1 MLRPRRL
8 LPLTAVVGLSFLP
21 GCPELI
27 GLLCDFET
35 DETCI
40 DSTRAQIR
48 GNVRVPEASN
58 ASTSLT
64 ARAGLNDADLPALKD
79 IARQMLAVKVDGSGA
94 PVGNTGATVDVDG
107 RQRVP
112 KAGPWKSGEVTKHP
126 GERWREGEI
135 IVRAHEAIR
144 GKKAQTARALEAF
157 LGPDYRVNI
166 RLCGTEF
173 RCLVDVTTVDGKKTD
188 LQTTARRAGKLA
200 QLPSV
205 KYAEKNLILDK
216 SAVFPSDEFFTFQWH
231 YAAIDVPAAW
241 DVTVGS
247 PDVVAAV
254 IDTGILV
261 DHPDLASRIVGG
273 ADLIDDPGTAN
284 DGDGRDDDGDDAG
297 DNSCG
302 AGCHSHHG
310 SHCAGTMGAVS
321 DNGLMVSG
329 ITWAGGLLAVRVL
342 GDGGGSLADIAD
354 GIEWAVGNPVDGV
367 TTNSRP
373 ADVLNMSLGGAG
385 ESAAMNEA
393 IQDAVDSGAIVLV
406 AAGNDN
412 RDAADFT
419 PANAPGAITVSA
431 VGYNFG
437 ATPERASYSNFGS
450 LVDVAAPGGEQRDDS
465 DGDGNGDGV
474 LSTIGDFVGFY
485 QGTSMATPHV
495 AGVAMLMKSQNPNLT
510 QDEAKAILQDT
521 ADADIVCPEGC
532 GAGQINAFA
541 AVVAAGG
548 GAVDGLSA
556 ASVRVGKGVTTAS
569 IVIRN
574 FGDAAVTTDFSVGG
588 SNRDAVTIDP
598 TSANIPA
605 KGKVTVTATITRNA
619 DADDNGA
626 ATVRATAGA
635 VTAEARVD
643 WTADTAA
650 VVQEV
655 RVMPVLIADGGF
667 DPVFERLQTTT
678 SLDGF
683 SYNLFNLAPGTY
695 LVFGVLDGNDDDDF
709 DDAEDALGVL
719 TRAAVGDEVCPGG
732 ACARITVAAGDVLE
746 GQDFLLAPGFTG
758 GDDVGGNGDG
768 VVGDACGDSGDC
780 DAGLF
785 CEGEA
790 FAGGYCT
797 ASCVDVASDCPAGST
812 CFDVGGGDQICFADC
827 AVDSDCARDGYICDF
842 VDGIGSC
849 IPG

>member
-1 MLRPRRL
+1 MLRSRRL

-40 DSTRAQIR
+40 DSSRAQIR

-64 ARAGLNDADLPALKD
+64 ARAGLTNADLPALKD

-94 PVGNTGATVDVDG
+94 PVGTNGVNVDG
-107 RQRVP
+107 RKRVP
-112 KAGPWKSGEVTKHP
+112 KAGPWQSGEVKKHP

-144 GKKAQTARALEAF
+144 GKKAETSKALEAF
-157 LGPDYRVNI
+157 LGGEYRVNV

-173 RCLVDVTTVDGKKTD
+173 RCLADVTTLDGKKTD
-188 LQTTARRAGKLA
+188 LETTARLASKLA
-200 QLPSV
+200 QLPSL

-216 SAVFPSDEFFTFQWH
+216 TALFPSDEFFTFQWH
-231 YAAIDVPAAW
+231 YTAIDVPAAW

-254 IDTGILV
+254 IDTGILF

-310 SHCAGTMGAVS
+310 SHCAGTMGAVT
-321 DNGLMVSG
+321 DNDLMVSG
-329 ITWAGGLLAVRVL
+329 ITWEGGLLAVRVL

-354 GIEWAVGNPVDGV
+354 GIEWAVGNAVDGV
-367 TTNSRP
+367 SNNSRP

-393 IQDAVDSGAIVLV
+393 IQDAVDAGAIVLV
-406 AAGNDN
+406 AAGNDDS
-412 RDAADFT
+412 DASDFT
-419 PANAPGAITVSA
+419 PANAPGAITVAA

-437 ATPERASYSNFGS
+437 GTPERASYSNFGS
-450 LVDVAAPGGEQRDDS
+450 LVDVAAPGGEQAEDS

-521 ADADIVCPEGC
+521 ADSDIICSEGC

-548 GAVDGLSA
+548 GSVDGLSA

-569 IVIRN
+569 IVVRN
-574 FGDAAVTTDFSVGG
+574 FGDAAVTTEFSVGG
-588 SNRDAVTIDP
+588 SNRDAITLDP

-605 KGKVTVTATITRNA
+605 NGKVTVIATIARNA
-619 DADDNGA
+619 DANDSGA

-635 VTAEARVD
+635 ETAEARLD
-643 WTADTAA
+643 WTADAGA

-655 RVMPVLIADGGF
+655 RVMPIKVDGGTLEPIIDRLRVTNRIADF
-667 DPVFERLQTTT
+667 A
-678 SLDGF
+678 
-683 SYNLFNLAPGTY
+683 YNLFNVDAGTY
-695 LVFGVLDGNDDDDF
+695 LVLGVLDGNNDGDF
-709 DDAEDALGVL
+709 DDAEDAFGVL
-719 TRAAVGDEVCPGG
+719 TRAAVGDEVCQGG
-732 ACARITVAAGDVLE
+732 ACARITVEAGDVLE

-768 VVGDACGDSGDC
+768 LVGDACGGNGDC

-785 CEGEA
+785 CEAG
-790 FAGGYCT
+790 FTGGYCT

-827 AVDSDCARDGYICDF
+827 AVDGDCGRTGYICDF

-849 IPG
+849 IAG

>member
-1 MLRPRRL
+1 MLRPRHL

-79 IARQMLAVKVDGSGA
+79 IARQMLALKVDGSGA
-94 PVGNTGATVDVDG
+94 PVGNTGAAVDVDG
-107 RQRVP
+107 RKRVP

-144 GKKAQTARALEAF
+144 GKKAQTAQALEAF
-157 LGPDYRVNI
+157 LGHDYRVNI

-188 LQTTARRAGKLA
+188 LQTTARLAGKLA

-254 IDTGILV
+254 IDTGILL

-284 DGDGRDDDGDDAG
+284 DGNGRDDDGDDAG

-548 GAVDGLSA
+548 DAVEGLSA

-574 FGDAAVTTDFSVGG
+574 FGDAAVSTDFSVGG

-732 ACARITVAAGDVLE
+732 ACARITVAAGDVLD
-746 GQDFLLAPGFTG
+746 GQDFLLAPGFNG

-768 VVGDACGDSGDC
+768 VVGDACGGNGDC

-812 CFDVGGGDQICFADC
+812 CFDVGAGDQICFADC
-827 AVDSDCARDGYICDF
+827 AVDGDCGRDGYICDF

>member
-188 LQTTARRAGKLA
+188 LETTARLARKLA

-635 VTAEARVD
+635 ETAEARID

-768 VVGDACGDSGDC
+768 VVGDACGGNGDC

>member
-188 LQTTARRAGKLA
+188 LQTTARLAGKLA
-200 QLPSV
+200 QLPSL

-310 SHCAGTMGAVS
+310 SHCAGTMGAAT